1 MYRARINLLVIFLLT
16 ILTSSCQTE
25 AMSPLDRQLTEY
37 ALKTNDLP
45 NGWRYSDKDWG
56 VEFGG
61 SGYTVIYELKA
72 NTRIFLSNTVAI
84 YAGEEKSK
92 LAYQQWEDL
101 WFKST
106 QPWPEATYTPQDKND
121 DYRFECLSFPDDPIL
136 SCSYIQRH
144 TNIIGFA
151 QINLD
156 NKKLTFIE
164 LNDILGILD
173 KRLSDVA
180 VDATPGSNTP

>member
-1 MYRARINLLVIFLLT
+1 MHRTRLNLLLVFLLA
-16 ILTSSCQTE
+16 ILASSCQTE

-45 NGWRYSDKDWG
+45 NGWKHSSEDWG

-61 SGYTVIYELKA
+61 SGYTVTYELKTNA
-72 NTRIFLSNTVAI
+72 SIFLSNTIAI
-84 YAGEEKSK
+84 YLNEEKSK

-106 QPWPEATYTPQDKND
+106 QPWPEATYLPQDKND

-144 TNIIGFA
+144 TNIINFA
-151 QINLD
+151 HINLD
-156 NKKLTFIE
+156 NKNLTFIE

-173 KRLSDVA
+173 KRVNEVA
-180 VDATPGSNTP
+180 VDATPRINAP

>member
-1 MYRARINLLVIFLLT
+1 MYKNKTHLLIIFLLA
-16 ILTSSCQTE
+16 ILASSCQTE

-61 SGYTVIYELKA
+61 SSYTVIYELKA

-106 QPWPEATYTPQDKND
+106 QPWPEATYAPQNQKD

-136 SCSYIQRH
+136 SCEYIQRH
-144 TNIIGFA
+144 NNIIGFA
-151 QINLD
+151 HINFDTKSLG
-156 NKKLTFIE
+156 FSE

-173 KRLSDVA
+173 KRLNEVA
-180 VDATPGSNTP
+180 VDVAPESNAP

>member
-1 MYRARINLLVIFLLT
+1 MWV
-16 ILTSSCQTE
+16 SVSCQIGQTE
-25 AMSPLDRQLTEY
+25 EMSPLDRQLTEY

-45 NGWRYSDKDWG
+45 NGWRYSEKSWG

-72 NTRIFLSNTVAI
+72 DTSIFLSNTIAI
-84 YAGEEKSK
+84 YLNEEKSK
-92 LAYQQWEDL
+92 LAYQQWEEL

-106 QPWPEATYTPQDKND
+106 QPWPEATYSPQNQND
-121 DYRFECLSFPDDPIL
+121 DYRFECLKFPDDPIL

-144 TNIIGFA
+144 ENIIGFA

-156 NKKLTFIE
+156 NKNLTFTE
-164 LNDILGILD
+164 LNDILSILD
-173 KRLSDVA
+173 KRLNDVGRENKE
-180 VDATPGSNTP
+180 ATPTP